1 MRPLKLV
8 MTAFG
13 PYGGEQSL
21 DFRQATDAGLFG
33 IYGPTGAG
41 KSSIFSAMTFAL
53 FGQSAKKEQP
63 ASSLRSDHAPAD
75 LLTSVALVFELDGRR
90 YLVRREPDQLRPRV
104 RGEGETAHLHA
115 AWLFDVT
122 DEDFDSIDVEGCGTC
137 LAEKKVSLVESR
149 LRELLGYGAD
159 QFRQIVLLPQGRFE
173 EFLTSKSGD
182 RIKIL
187 RELFDVSL
195 YRRFTEALRVKAQDA
210 INEVRS
216 GTQLL
221 AQRLNMD
228 GFASS
233 DELDA
238 GIVAAR
244 EEKAG
249 LEEALK
255 AADLALDGHHSAL
268 TAAQALNSRFDEF
281 DNAKQALALLR
292 GKATEIG
299 AERLRLKNA
308 ERARLV
314 ADVRRQVTEAE
325 AHLAEAGDAATEAD
339 KAAEKAA
346 TEFAGAEKAVTAT
359 VGHDDRIAAG
369 QRRFG
374 ELERYQAAMRDAADL
389 EARHRESTAALEATA
404 RRKEAA
410 EAEVERL
417 AALDEATEA
426 NLRAAQRTETQRL
439 DLGARR
445 DALNVVLEKAR
456 GHAQAASA
464 LESAIA
470 YLETCRVA
478 VAEAEKIEA
487 ERREAALDLEQAF
500 IAGQGAILARHLTEG
515 EACPVCGALEH
526 PAPASGHDPA
536 QDLERD
542 WQNARERQA
551 EASAALQEALQAQS
565 SAQSTVAERR
575 QRLGGLVAPEAD
587 LATVEQAVDAI
598 EVELTALGP
607 PTDPHGIEQTLAQ
620 VRTQLSKARTSASE
634 AISAHAEA
642 AKSEGIAARSYADEI
657 DAVPEAY
664 RDEEALSAD
673 LRTTGAEVERLK
685 IELDASRERMNRA
698 SAAGA
703 TAQANLKNAREVLDR
718 ATNNVEVAR
727 ERYRARLA
735 ELKLDEQDFNRFL
748 ADVPEIDRLAE
759 RIAAHEQELQRAE
772 GAVRQCENTLEGSE
786 RPVLGPLEEAWQ
798 AARGIAEEARK
809 RVAQTVA
816 RQQHLERLRIEIA
829 AERERLRKLEESTGP
844 LRELEQAC
852 SGGNELRVDLE
863 TYAIGT
869 MFDAVI
875 ESANLRL
882 EPMTD
887 GRYRLERQTD
897 RVGGRVKRGLDIQ
910 VHDIQTGRARE
921 LSTLSGGET
930 FIAALSLALG
940 LSDVVE
946 ATHGGIRLDTIFVD
960 EGFGSLDADSEG
972 GTLETVLQV
981 LQNVVGAHRAV
992 GLISHVSLVQQAV
1005 PNGFTVVKGLSGSQ
1019 VEVRVA

>member
-8 MTAFG
+8 ITAFG
-13 PYGGEQSL
+13 PYAGEQSL

-75 LLTSVALVFELDGRR
+75 LLTSVALVFELEGRR

-104 RGEGETAHLHA
+104 RGEGETTHPHA

-122 DEDFDSIDVEGCGTC
+122 HEDFDSIDVEGCGTC

-187 RELFDVSL
+187 RDLFDVSL
-195 YRRFTEALRVKAQDA
+195 YRRFTEALRVKAQEA
-210 INEVRS
+210 TNEVRN
-216 GTQLL
+216 GAQLL
-221 AQRLNMD
+221 AQRLAMD
-228 GFASS
+228 GFPTS

-238 GIVAAR
+238 GIAAVD
-244 EEKAG
+244 EEKAE
-249 LEEALK
+249 LEGALK
-255 AADLALDGHHSAL
+255 AADAALAEHHSVL

-281 DNAKQALALLR
+281 DKARLALDLLQS
-292 GKATEIG
+292 KAAEID

-314 ADVRRQVTEAE
+314 ADVRGQVTEAE
-325 AHLAEAGDAATEAD
+325 AQLAEARNAVTEAD
-339 KAAEKAA
+339 KAAEKAVA
-346 TEFAGAEKAVTAT
+346 EFASAEKALTAT
-359 VGHDDRIAAG
+359 ADHDDRIAAS
-369 QRRFG
+369 QRRSG
-374 ELERYQAAMRDAADL
+374 ELERYQAALRDAADL
-389 EARHRESTAALEATA
+389 QARHEEAAAALEAA
-404 RRKEAA
+404 ASRKEVA
-410 EAEVERL
+410 EAEVARL

-439 DLGARR
+439 GLSARR
-445 DALNVVLEKAR
+445 DVSKVLLEKAR
-456 GHAQAASA
+456 GHAQAVSA
-464 LESAIA
+464 LQSAIA
-470 YLETCRVA
+470 HLKTCHVA
-478 VAEAEKIEA
+478 VTEAEKIEA
-487 ERREAALDLEQAF
+487 ERREVALNLERAF
-500 IAGQGAILARHLTEG
+500 IAGQAAILAEHLTEG
-515 EACPVCGALEH
+515 EACPVCGSLEH

-536 QDLERD
+536 QDLEHD
-542 WQNARERQA
+542 WQSARERHG
-551 EASAALQEALQAQS
+551 EAAAALQEALQAQS
-565 SAQSTVAERR
+565 SVQSTVAERR
-575 QRLGGLVAPEAD
+575 QRLEGVPAPEAD
-587 LATVEQAVDAI
+587 LPAVEQAVVAI
-598 EVELTALGP
+598 EAELAALGP
-607 PTDPHGIEQTLAQ
+607 RTDPQALEQTLGQ
-620 VRTQLSKARTSASE
+620 VRAQLSKARASANE
-634 AISAHAEA
+634 AVSAHAQA
-642 AKSEGIAARSYADEI
+642 AKSEGIAARSYTDEI
-657 DAVPEAY
+657 GAVPEPY
-664 RDEEALSAD
+664 RDEETLSAD
-673 LRTTGAEVERLK
+673 LRATAGQVERLK
-685 IELDASRERMNRA
+685 AELDTGRDRMNRA
-698 SAAGA
+698 SAARA
-703 TAQANLKNAREVLDR
+703 TAQANLQNARQNLER
-718 ATNNVEVAR
+718 ATSNVEAAR

-735 ELKLDEQDFNRFL
+735 ELKLDEQAFNAFL
-748 ADVPEIDRLAE
+748 TDAREIDQLAE

-772 GAVRQCENTLEGSE
+772 GAVRQCEKTLEGSE
-786 RPVLGPLEEAWQ
+786 RPVLELLEGAWQ
-798 AARGIAEEARK
+798 AARGLAEQARA
-809 RVAQTVA
+809 RVAQTAA
-816 RQQHLERLRIEIA
+816 RHQHLERLRIEIA
-829 AERERLRKLEESTGP
+829 AERERLRKLEDSTGP
-844 LRELEQAC
+844 LRGLEQAC
-852 SGGNELRVDLE
+852 SGGNELRIDLE
-863 TYAIGT
+863 TFAIGT
-869 MFDAVI
+869 MFDAVL

-887 GRYRLERQTD
+887 GRYRLERQAD
-897 RVGGRVKRGLDIQ
+897 RIGGRIKRGLDIQ

-960 EGFGSLDADSEG
+960 EGLGSLDADSEG

-992 GLISHVSLVQQAV
+992 GLISHVPLVQQAV
-1005 PNGFTVVKGLSGSQ
+1005 PNGFSVVKGLSGSH
-1019 VEVRVA
+1019 VETRAG

>member
-13 PYGGEQSL
+13 PYAGEQSL

-63 ASSLRSDHAPAD
+63 ASSLRSDHAAAD

-90 YLVRREPDQLRPRV
+90 YLVRREPDQMRPRV

-137 LAEKKVSLVESR
+137 LAEKKVSLVEGR

-210 INEVRS
+210 INEVRN
-216 GTQLL
+216 GAQLL
-221 AQRLNMD
+221 AQRLSMD
-228 GFASS
+228 NFASS

-238 GIVAAR
+238 GIAAAR
-244 EEKAG
+244 EEKAE

-255 AADLALDGHHSAL
+255 AADLALDGHHLEL

-281 DNAKQALALLR
+281 DKAKQVLALLR
-292 GKATEIG
+292 GKAAEIG

-325 AHLAEAGDAATEAD
+325 AHLAEARDAATEAD

-359 VGHDDRIAAG
+359 VGHNDRIAAG
-369 QRRFG
+369 QRRSG

-389 EARHRESTAALEATA
+389 EARHRETAAALEVTA

-410 EAEVERL
+410 ETEVARL

-426 NLRAAQRTETQRL
+426 NLRMAQRTETQRR
-439 DLGARR
+439 DLSARR
-445 DALNVVLEKAR
+445 AASNVVLEKAR

-470 YLETCRVA
+470 NLETCRVA

-487 ERREAALDLEQAF
+487 ERHEAALDLEQAF
-500 IAGQGAILARHLTEG
+500 IAGQAAILAQHLTEG

-526 PAPASGHDPA
+526 PAPASGYDPA
-536 QDLERD
+536 HDLERD

-575 QRLGGLVAPEAD
+575 QRLGGVAAPETD

-598 EVELTALGP
+598 DVELTALGP
-607 PTDPHGIEQTLAQ
+607 PTDPQELEQTLAQ
-620 VRTQLSKARTSASE
+620 VRTQLSRARTSASE
-634 AISAHAEA
+634 VISDHAEA
-642 AKSEGIAARSYADEI
+642 AKSEGIAARSYTDEI

-664 RDEEALSAD
+664 RDEKALSAD

-685 IELDASRERMNRA
+685 TELDVSRERMNRA

-703 TAQANLKNAREVLDR
+703 TAQANVKNARGVLDR

-735 ELKLDEQDFNRFL
+735 ELKLDEQEFNGFL

-759 RIAAHEQELQRAE
+759 RVAAHEQELQRAE
-772 GAVRQCENTLEGSE
+772 GAVRQCEKTLEGSE

-809 RVAQTVA
+809 AVAQTVA

-887 GRYRLERQTD
+887 GRYRLERQRD
-897 RVGGRVKRGLDIQ
+897 RVGGRVKRGLDIH

-1019 VEVRVA
+1019 VEVRAA

>member
-8 MTAFG
+8 ITAFG
-13 PYGGEQSL
+13 PYAGEQSL

-75 LLTSVALVFELDGRR
+75 LLTSVALVFELDSRR

-104 RGEGETAHLHA
+104 RGEGETAHPHA

-137 LAEKKVSLVESR
+137 LAEKKVSLVEGR

-187 RELFDVSL
+187 RDLFDVSL
-195 YRRFTEALRVKAQDA
+195 YRQFTEALRVKAQEA
-210 INEVRS
+210 TNEVRN
-216 GTQLL
+216 GATLL
-221 AQRLNMD
+221 AQRLAVD
-228 GFASS
+228 GFASL

-238 GIVAAR
+238 SIAAVR
-244 EEKAG
+244 EEKDR
-249 LEEALK
+249 LEDTLN
-255 AADLALDGHHSAL
+255 AADVALSGHHSAL

-281 DNAKQALALLR
+281 DKAKQALAFLR
-292 GKATEIG
+292 GNAADID

-325 AHLAEAGDAATEAD
+325 THLAEAGETATEAE

-346 TEFAGAEKAVTAT
+346 EELADAEKAVTAT
-359 VGHDDRIAAG
+359 AGHDDRIAAA
-369 QRRFG
+369 QRRSG
-374 ELERYQAAMRDAADL
+374 ELERYRAALRDAADL
-389 EARHRESTAALEATA
+389 EARHKETAAALVAATS
-404 RRKEAA
+404 RKEAA
-410 EAEVERL
+410 EAEIARL

-426 NLRAAQRTETQRL
+426 KLRTAQRSETKRL
-439 DLGARR
+439 DLSARR
-445 DALNVVLEKAR
+445 DASNVLLEKAR
-456 GHAQAASA
+456 AHGQAGSA
-464 LESAIA
+464 LKSAIA
-470 YLETCRVA
+470 HLEACRVA
-478 VAEAEKIEA
+478 VAEAEKIQGQ
-487 ERREAALDLEQAF
+487 RREAALDLEQAF
-500 IAGQGAILARHLTEG
+500 IAGQAAILAQHLMEG

-526 PAPASGHDPA
+526 PAPASGHGPA

-542 WQNARERQA
+542 WQSARELHA
-551 EASAALQEALQAQS
+551 EAAAALQEALHAHS

-575 QRLGGLVAPEAD
+575 QRLEGLVAPDGD
-587 LATVEQAVDAI
+587 LPTLEQAVVALD
-598 EVELTALGP
+598 VEFAALGP
-607 PTDPHGIEQTLAQ
+607 RTDPQVLEQALGQ
-620 VRTQLSKARTSASE
+620 VRDRLSKARRSASE
-634 AISAHAEA
+634 AVSAHAEA

-657 DAVPEAY
+657 NAVPEAY
-664 RDEEALSAD
+664 RDGEALGAD
-673 LRTTGAEVERLK
+673 LRAAAVEVERLK
-685 IELDASRERMNRA
+685 SELDSVRARMNRA
-698 SAAGA
+698 SEARA
-703 TAQANLKNAREVLDR
+703 TAQANLKNARDILDR
-718 ATNNVEVAR
+718 ATSNVKAAS
-727 ERYRARLA
+727 ERFRARIA
-735 ELKLDEQDFNRFL
+735 ELKLDEQEFNAFL
-748 ADVPEIDRLAE
+748 TDVPEIDRLAE

-772 GAVRQCENTLEGSE
+772 GAVRQCEKTLEGSE
-786 RPVLGPLEEAWQ
+786 RPVLEPLEEAWQ
-798 AARGIAEEARK
+798 AARGIAEEARA
-809 RVAQTVA
+809 RVAQTAA
-816 RQQHLERLRIEIA
+816 RHQHLERLRIELA
-829 AERERLRKLEESTGP
+829 AERERLRKLEDSTGP
-844 LRELEQAC
+844 LRGLEQAC
-852 SGGNELRVDLE
+852 SGGNELRIDLE
-863 TYAIGT
+863 TFAIGT

-1019 VEVRVA
+1019 VEVRAA